1 MEDSVFTKIMRG
13 EIPGEII
20 YQDDVCA
27 VLMTIEP
34 FSPGHCLVV
43 PRQQIDHLW
52 DADDELYT
60 HLMQVTKTIARA
72 MRSTYDYPRI
82 GQMVEGFGVP
92 HAHIHLFGLTDMFE
106 KIVAEHVAGRHQAS
120 ADELRV
126 EADKIRG
133 ALA

>member
-13 EIPGEII
+13 EIPGEIV
-20 YQDDVCA
+20 YQDDSCA

-52 DADDELYT
+52 DADDELYQ
-60 HLMQVTKTIARA
+60 HLMLVAKKVALA
-72 MRSTYDYPRI
+72 MRSAYDYPRI

-106 KIVAEHVAGRHQAS
+106 KVVATVDHGNPSAQA
-120 ADELRV
+120 LKV
-126 EADKIRG
+126 EADKLRS